1 MKFVDLHLHT
11 RFSDGE
17 WTPANLVLQGKRT
30 GLAAMALTD
39 HDTVEGVPE
48 FLEAARQENV
58 PALAGVEITCRLDDT
73 ELHMLGYFSG
83 DPTRCLS
90 LVKVLR
96 EAEAIRARRVEQMVS
111 KLNETGIGITL
122 EDVRSCSDCGTLG
135 RPHVAQAL
143 VNAHVVR
150 TLDEAFERFL
160 RRGKPGFVDRQRM
173 TTADAIALIRES
185 GGVAVLAHPGLNKVD
200 DRIAELARQ
209 GMMGVEAWHSRHSA
223 AQTEHYRAMAAQ
235 LGLIVTGGSDSH
247 APGRYPQP
255 GEVRVP
261 EEAYRNLEQKLW
273 QMVSK

>member
-48 FLEAARQENV
+48 FLEAARRENV

-73 ELHMLGYFSG
+73 ELHMLGYFYG
-83 DPTRCLS
+83 DPTQHRS
-90 LVKVLR
+90 LVNVLR
-96 EAEAIRARRVEQMVS
+96 EAEAIRARRIEQMVR

-143 VNAHVVR
+143 VNAKVVR

-173 TTADAIALIRES
+173 TTAEAIELVRES

-200 DRIAELARQ
+200 DRIPELARQ
-209 GMMGVEAWHSRHSA
+209 GMVGLEAWHSRHSA
-223 AQTEHYRAMAAQ
+223 AQAEHYRAMAAQ

-255 GEVRVP
+255 GEVQVP
-261 EEAYRNLEQKLW
+261 EEAYRNLERKLL
-273 QMVSK
+273 QTVSK